1 VPQPDRSPRRDRDER
16 DRDESGRP
24 RSARP
29 RDALGRPLPY
39 GTPGV
44 ADDPELAALEAA
56 DPQTLLAAAQELLD
70 AGRPF
75 EAHELLEAGWKRAP
89 ESERPLWRALAQLA
103 VGMTHRGRGN
113 EAGAKA
119 LFLRSADALEGL
131 GDAPQPH
138 GIAAPGLA
146 RAARSLAAGHSARL
160 QLLL

>member
-1 VPQPDRSPRRDRDER
+1 VPEPEHTSQRDRDA
-16 DRDESGRP
+16 SGRP

-44 ADDPELAALEAA
+44 ADDPELLALETA
-56 DPQTLLAAAQELLD
+56 DPQRLLAAAQELLD

-89 ESERPLWRALAQLA
+89 DPERPLWRALAQLA

-113 EAGAKA
+113 ETGAQA
-119 LFLRSADALEGL
+119 LFLRSADALEGV
-131 GDAPQPH
+131 GAAPQPH
-138 GIAAPGLA
+138 GIAAAGLA
-146 RAARSLAAGHSARL
+146 QAARSLAAGKSVRL
-160 QLLL
+160 QLREGG

>member
-1 VPQPDRSPRRDRDER
+1 VPQPDPSSGR

-44 ADDPELAALEAA
+44 ADDPALAALETAGPEA
-56 DPQTLLAAAQELLD
+56 LLVAAQELLD

-75 EAHELLEAGWKRAP
+75 EAHELFEAGWKRAP
-89 ESERPLWRALAQLA
+89 EAERPLWRALAQLA

-113 EAGAKA
+113 ETGAKA
-119 LFLRSADALEGL
+119 LFLRGADALEGL

-138 GIAAPGLA
+138 GIAASGLA